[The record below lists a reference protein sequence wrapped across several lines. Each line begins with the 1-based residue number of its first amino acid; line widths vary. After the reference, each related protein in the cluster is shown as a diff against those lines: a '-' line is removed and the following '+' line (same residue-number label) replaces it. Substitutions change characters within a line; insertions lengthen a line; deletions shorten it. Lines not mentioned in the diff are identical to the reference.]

1 MTKVKSVS
9 WRWLLALAALTM
21 FVLASGAPYAGG
33 GG

>member
-1 MTKVKSVS
+1 MTKVKTVG

-21 FVLASGAPYAGG
+21 LVLSAGAPYAGG